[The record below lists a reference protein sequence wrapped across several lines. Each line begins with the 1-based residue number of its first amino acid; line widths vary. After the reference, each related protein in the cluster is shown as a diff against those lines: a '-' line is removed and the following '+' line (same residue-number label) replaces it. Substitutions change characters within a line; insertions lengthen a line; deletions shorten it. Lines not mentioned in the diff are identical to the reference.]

1 MNGSLQTGLPDQERL
16 AWTWFRPLQNAGQ
29 AKRPVYER
37 LPDKADILLEAG
49 MCRYRF
55 SEKE

>member
-1 MNGSLQTGLPDQERL
+1 MNGSLQTGFPDRVRQVR
-16 AWTWFRPLQNAGQ
+16 TWFWLFQNKEQ